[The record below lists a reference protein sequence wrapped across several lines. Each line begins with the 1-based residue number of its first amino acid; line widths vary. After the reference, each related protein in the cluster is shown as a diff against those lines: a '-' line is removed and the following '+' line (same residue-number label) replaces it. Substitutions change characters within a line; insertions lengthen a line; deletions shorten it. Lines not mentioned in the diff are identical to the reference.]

1 MIIFCLGCKAKGL
14 KPTHTRPP
22 FRITTEVQRAS
33 CPFCRNATGAI
44 QVVYTSTKLSV
55 RDVFLA
61 RVVER

>member
-22 FRITTEVQRAS
+22 FRITTTVERPH
-33 CPFCRNATGAI
+33 CPVCRNAANAVQI
-44 QVVYTSTKLSV
+44 VYKATKLTIREV
-55 RDVFLA
+55 LIA